1 MLEVL
6 YVCHIVCAA
15 TVRRDEHCGK
25 LMTADPGLEHN
36 PLITVQ
42 ALQALHDQSY
52 SWALSCCRYDRGE
65 AEDVLQQT
73 YAYLMEGSARF
84 EGASTLK
91 TWLFAVIRNVARQRA
106 RRYWLARKLFT
117 AAADVEAVQ
126 EGTAA
131 QDVQQRERRRRVMHA
146 LRQLPG
152 RQRETLELTF
162 YRELTIEQAARV
174 MGISIGSA
182 RVHYERGKRALAAR
196 LDRDLIDE

>member
-1 MLEVL
+1 
-6 YVCHIVCAA
+6 
-15 TVRRDEHCGK
+15 
-25 LMTADPGLEHN
+25 MTADPGLEHN
-36 PLITVQ
+36 PLISVQ

-73 YAYLMEGSARF
+73 YGLLIEGSARF

-106 RRYWLARKLFT
+106 RRYWLTHKLF
-117 AAADVEAVQ
+117 APAVDA
-126 EGTAA
+126 EPAHDGTAERDA
-131 QDVQQRERRRRVMHA
+131 HQRERRKRVLDA

-174 MGISIGSA
+174 MGVSIGSA
-182 RVHYERGKRALAAR
+182 RVHYERGKRALVAR
-196 LDRDLIDE
+196 LDRELIDE

>member
-1 MLEVL
+1 
-6 YVCHIVCAA
+6 
-15 TVRRDEHCGK
+15 
-25 LMTADPGLEHN
+25 MTADPGLEHN
-36 PLITVQ
+36 PLISVQ
-42 ALQALHDQSY
+42 ALQALHDKSY

-65 AEDVLQQT
+65 AADVLQQT
-73 YAYLMEGSARF
+73 YTHLIEGSARF

-106 RRYWLARKLFT
+106 RRYLLSLRLFS
-117 AAADVEAVQ
+117 AASVADQAPVDTSDV
-126 EGTAA
+126 
-131 QDVQQRERRRRVMHA
+131 DVQQRERRRRVLDA
-146 LRQLPG
+146 LRQLPA

-182 RVHYERGKRALAAR
+182 RVHYERGKRALASR